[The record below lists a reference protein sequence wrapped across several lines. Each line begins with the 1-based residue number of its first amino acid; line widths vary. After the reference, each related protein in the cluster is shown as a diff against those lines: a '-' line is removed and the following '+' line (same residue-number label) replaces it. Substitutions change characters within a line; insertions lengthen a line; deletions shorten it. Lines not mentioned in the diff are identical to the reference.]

1 MSKENTALF
10 EVYRG
15 KECLMYTNDLSAI
28 YDKTTLTAMGKDGH
42 RFKLN
47 GKAAT
52 PAQVAQYVKDNST
65 KKKRS

>member
-1 MSKENTALF
+1 MSKETTVLF

-28 YDKTTLTAMGKDGH
+28 YDKATLTAMSKDGH

-47 GKAAT
+47 GKAVT
-52 PAQVAQYVKDNST
+52 PAQVVEYVKENF
-65 KKKRS
+65 KKSAH